1 MNFAELDEEDDNGAK
16 VLMMDTYDRLL
27 RLRSILEYGDN
38 EPIPKHELMESMKTL
53 KKDYLDLVP
62 DVLIGYMNLHT
73 KKEKA
78 SLMLSIID
86 KFGNKDVKYVEMLS
100 QLVEQFDKD
109 ERITA
114 EAEELKEKTNKMLA
128 MRNVFSLC
136 KDAEIMSAYMCF
148 LCLDRPVNM
157 FIDPC
162 GHVICEQCSTKS
174 ALTTHM
180 CPFCRGSVRQ
190 YRKMF
195 LG

>member
-1 MNFAELDEEDDNGAK
+1 MNLAELDEEDDNGAK

-27 RLRSILEYGDN
+27 RLRSILEYTDN
-38 EPIPKHELMESMKTL
+38 DPIPQHESMETMDNL

-62 DVLIGYMNLHT
+62 DVLIGHMNLHS

-78 SLMLSIID
+78 SHILSIID
-86 KFGNKDVKYVEMLS
+86 KFGNKDVKYVEMLT

-109 ERITA
+109 EGISA
-114 EAEELKEKTNKMLA
+114 MAEELKEKTTKMLS

-136 KDAEIMSAYMCF
+136 KDADVMSAYMCF
-148 LCLDRPVNM
+148 LCLERPVNM

-162 GHVICEQCSTKS
+162 GHVICEQCSMRS
-174 ALTTHM
+174 ALHV

>member
-27 RLRSILEYGDN
+27 RLRSILEFEENDK
-38 EPIPKHELMESMKTL
+38 PIPKHDLFDSIDKL
-53 KKDYLDLVP
+53 KSEYLDMVAE
-62 DVLIGYMNLHT
+62 VLTGYMNMHA

-78 SLMLSIID
+78 SHMLSVLD
-86 KFGNKDVKYVEMLS
+86 KLGNKDVKYV
-100 QLVEQFDKD
+100 QLLREVIEQFDRD
-109 ERITA
+109 ECITEDA
-114 EAEELKEKTNKMLA
+114 EKLKEKTIEMLSLK
-128 MRNVFSLC
+128 NVFSLC
-136 KDAEIMSAYMCF
+136 KDADVMSSYMCF
-148 LCLDRPVNM
+148 VCLERPVTE

-162 GHVICEQCSTKS
+162 GHVICEQCSRRS
-174 ALTTHM
+174 ALHV

>member
-27 RLRSILEYGDN
+27 RLRSILEFEENDK
-38 EPIPKHELMESMKTL
+38 PIPKHDLFDSLDQL
-53 KKDYLDLVP
+53 KSEYLNVVS
-62 DVLIGYMNLHT
+62 DVLVGYMNMQS

-78 SLMLSIID
+78 SNMLCILD
-86 KFGNKDVKYVEMLS
+86 KLGNKDVKYVHMLRE
-100 QLVEQFDKD
+100 VIEQFDRD
-109 ERITA
+109 ECITEDA
-114 EAEELKEKTNKMLA
+114 EKLKEKTIEMLSL
-128 MRNVFSLC
+128 RNVFSLC
-136 KDAEIMSAYMCF
+136 KDADVMSSYMCF
-148 LCLDRPVNM
+148 VCVERPVTV

-162 GHVICEQCSTKS
+162 GHVICEQCSTRS
-174 ALTTHM
+174 SLHM

>member
-27 RLRSILEYGDN
+27 RLRSILEF
-38 EPIPKHELMESMKTL
+38 EEIEKPIPKHELFDSVDSL
-53 KKDYLDLVP
+53 KKEYLDVVAE
-62 DVLIGYMNLHT
+62 VLTGYMNMHA

-78 SLMLSIID
+78 SLMLSVLD
-86 KFGNKDVKYVEMLS
+86 KLGNKDVKYVEL
-100 QLVEQFDKD
+100 LREVIEQFDRD
-109 ERITA
+109 ECITEDA
-114 EAEELKEKTNKMLA
+114 EKLKEKTAEMLSI
-128 MRNVFSLC
+128 RNVFSLC
-136 KDAEIMSAYMCF
+136 KDADVMSNYMCF
-148 LCLDRPVNM
+148 VCLERPVTE

-162 GHVICEQCSTKS
+162 GHVICEHCSKRS
-174 ALTTHM
+174 ALHV

>member
-27 RLRSILEYGDN
+27 RLRSILEFEDN
-38 EPIPKHELMESMKTL
+38 DKPIPKHELFDTMENL
-53 KKDYLDLVP
+53 KKEYLDVVTE
-62 DVLIGYMNLHT
+62 VLTGYLNLHT

-78 SLMLSIID
+78 SLMLSVLD
-86 KFGNKDVKYVEMLS
+86 KLGNKDIKYVGMLS
-100 QLVEQFDKD
+100 EVVEQFDRD
-109 ERITA
+109 EHITEDA
-114 EAEELKEKTNKMLA
+114 EKLKEKTIEMLSL
-128 MRNVFSLC
+128 RNVFSLC
-136 KDAEIMSAYMCF
+136 KDADVMSSYMCF
-148 LCLDRPVNM
+148 VCLERPVNV

-162 GHVICEQCSTKS
+162 AHVICEQCSTRS
-174 ALTTHM
+174 SLHV

>member
-27 RLRSILEYGDN
+27 RLRSILEFEEN
-38 EPIPKHELMESMKTL
+38 EKPIPKHELFDSVDQL
-53 KKDYLDLVP
+53 KSDYVDAVTE
-62 DVLIGYMNLHT
+62 VLTGYMNMHA

-78 SLMLSIID
+78 SHMLSVLD
-86 KFGNKDVKYVEMLS
+86 KLGNKDVKYVEMLREV
-100 QLVEQFDKD
+100 VEQFDRD
-109 ERITA
+109 ECITEDA
-114 EAEELKEKTNKMLA
+114 EKLKEKTIEMLSL
-128 MRNVFSLC
+128 RNVFSLC
-136 KDAEIMSAYMCF
+136 KDADVMSSYMCF
-148 LCLDRPVNM
+148 VCLERPVTE

-162 GHVICEQCSTKS
+162 GHVICSQCSTRS
-174 ALTTHM
+174 ALHV

>member
-1 MNFAELDEEDDNGAK
+1 MNFAELDEEDDNGAT

-27 RLRSILEYGDN
+27 RLRSILEYTDN
-38 EPIPKHELMESMKTL
+38 DPIPQHESMETMDNL

-62 DVLIGYMNLHT
+62 DVLIGHMNLHS

-78 SLMLSIID
+78 SHILSIID
-86 KFGNKDVKYVEMLS
+86 KFGNKDVKYVEMLT

-109 ERITA
+109 EGISA
-114 EAEELKEKTNKMLA
+114 MAEELKEKTTKMLS

-136 KDAEIMSAYMCF
+136 KDADVMSAYMCF
-148 LCLDRPVNM
+148 LCLERPVNM

-162 GHVICEQCSTKS
+162 GHVICEQCSMRS
-174 ALTTHM
+174 ALHV

>member
-16 VLMMDTYDRLL
+16 VMMMDTYDRLL
-27 RLRSILEYGDN
+27 RLRSILEYEDN
-38 EPIPKHELMESMKTL
+38 EPIPKHDLFDTMENL
-53 KKDYLDLVP
+53 KKDYLEVVP
-62 DVLIGYMNLHT
+62 EVLIGYMNMHA

-78 SLMLSIID
+78 SHMLCILD
-86 KFGNKDVKYVEMLS
+86 KFGNKDVKYVEMLRE
-100 QLVEQFDKD
+100 VIEQFDHD
-109 ERITA
+109 ECISEDA
-114 EAEELKEKTNKMLA
+114 EKLKEKTKKMLA

-136 KDAEIMSAYMCF
+136 KDADVMSNYMCF
-148 LCLDRPVNM
+148 VCLERPVTE

-162 GHVICEQCSTKS
+162 GHVICEHCSGRS
-174 ALTTHM
+174 AIQV

>member
-27 RLRSILEYGDN
+27 RLRSILEYTDYD
-38 EPIPKHELMESMKTL
+38 PIPKHELTETMENL
-53 KKDYLDLVP
+53 KKDYLELVP
-62 DVLIGYMNLHT
+62 EVLIGYMNLDS

-78 SLMLSIID
+78 TYILSIID

-109 ERITA
+109 EGISDM
-114 EAEELKEKTNKMLA
+114 AEELKEKTKKMLA

-136 KDAEIMSAYMCF
+136 KDADVMSAYMCF
-148 LCLDRPVNM
+148 VCLERPVNL

-162 GHVICEQCSTKS
+162 GHVICDQCSARS
-174 ALTTHM
+174 ALHV
-180 CPFCRGSVRQ
+180 CPFCRGTVMQ

>member
-27 RLRSILEYGDN
+27 RLRSILEYTN
-38 EPIPKHELMESMKTL
+38 YEPIPKHDLMETMENL

-62 DVLIGYMNLHT
+62 EVLIGYMNLDS

-78 SLMLSIID
+78 TYMLSIID

-109 ERITA
+109 EGIT
-114 EAEELKEKTNKMLA
+114 ESAEELKEKTTKMLS

-136 KDAEIMSAYMCF
+136 KDADVMSAYMCF
-148 LCLDRPVNM
+148 VCLERPVNM

-162 GHVICEQCSTKS
+162 GHVICDHCSARS
-174 ALTTHM
+174 ALHV
-180 CPFCRGSVRQ
+180 CPFCRGTVHQ

>member
-16 VLMMDTYDRLL
+16 VMMMDTYDRLL
-27 RLRSILEYGDN
+27 RLRSILEYEDN
-38 EPIPKHELMESMKTL
+38 NPIPNHDLMETMENL

-62 DVLIGYMNLHT
+62 EVLIGYMNLHS

-78 SLMLSIID
+78 SDMLSIID

-100 QLVEQFDKD
+100 QIVEQFDKD
-109 ERITA
+109 EGISDSAT
-114 EAEELKEKTNKMLA
+114 ELKEKTTKMLS

-136 KDAEIMSAYMCF
+136 KDADVMSAYMCF
-148 LCLDRPVNM
+148 VCLERPVNM

-162 GHVICEQCSTKS
+162 GHVICGQCSARS
-174 ALTTHM
+174 ALHV

-190 YRKMF
+190 YKKMF

>member
-27 RLRSILEYGDN
+27 RLRNILEFEENDK
-38 EPIPKHELMESMKTL
+38 PIPRHEMFGIMESL
-53 KKDYLDLVP
+53 KKEYLDVVP
-62 DVLIGYMNLHT
+62 EVLIGYMNLHA

-78 SLMLSIID
+78 SHILTVMD
-86 KFGNKDVKYVEMLS
+86 KLGNKDVKYVEILS
-100 QLVEQFDKD
+100 QLIEQFDKD
-109 ERITA
+109 EGISVL
-114 EAEELKEKTNKMLA
+114 AEELKEKTTKMIS

-136 KDAEIMSAYMCF
+136 KDADVMSNYMCF
-148 LCLDRPVNM
+148 VCLERPVTE

-162 GHVICEQCSTKS
+162 GHVICEQCSVRS
-174 ALTTHM
+174 ALHV